1 MRIFFRI
8 IVPTVLILIFL
19 ILFYLGKINWEATD
33 YLSFGMIVLTY
44 FYVVFTWEMLNR
56 IETQNYLEKRPYLIG
71 DFNKD
76 RQIVKFYIKNIGK
89 TPATNV
95 KIQIAPDVTTFQGK
109 SLNETLFKNQI
120 KFFAPDQKID
130 TAINSRK
137 DFFEKETNRNYQI
150 KIEYQDTIR
159 SSRKFSET
167 IDLNLDH
174 LEEENN
180 ILYKTTTDLV
190 NSIDKLT
197 KEIKGK

>member
-8 IVPTVLILIFL
+8 IIPTVLILTFL
-19 ILFYLGKINWEATD
+19 TLLILGKINWEATD

-44 FYVVFTWEMLNR
+44 FYVVFTWEMLKR

-71 DFNKD
+71 DFHKD

-95 KIQIAPDVTTFQGK
+95 NIQLVPDVITFQRK
-109 SLNETLFKNQI
+109 SLNETLFKKPI

-150 KIEYQDTIR
+150 KIEYQDTIGG
-159 SSRKFSET
+159 SRKFSET

-197 KEIKGK
+197 KEIKRN

>member
-1 MRIFFRI
+1 M
-8 IVPTVLILIFL
+8 LILIFL
-19 ILFYLGKINWEATD
+19 ILLFLGEINWEATD

-56 IETQNYLEKRPYLIG
+56 IETQNYLEKRPYIIG
-71 DFNKD
+71 DFHKE
-76 RQIVKFYIKNIGK
+76 RQVVKFYVKNIGK

-95 KIQIAPDVTTFQGK
+95 RIQILPDVITFQRK
-109 SLNETLFKNQI
+109 SLNDTLFKNPI
-120 KFFAPDQKID
+120 KFSAPDQKID

-137 DFFEKETNRNYQI
+137 DFFEKEKNRNFQI
-150 KIEYQDTIR
+150 SIGYQDTIGG
-159 SSRKFSET
+159 SKKFSET

-180 ILYKTTTDLV
+180 ILCKTTTDPV

-197 KEIKGK
+197 KEIKRN